1 MGTAFGDFS
10 TLTDAFVAAAMDSS
24 RWDTAMDVAA
34 EATGSFGAV
43 LLPIRGH
50 TPVMPI
56 GEATRPTMDI
66 YFRDGWA
73 LRDERFR
80 SLPIFLRRGV
90 ASEFDFTTEA
100 EIARSPYYQ
109 ELLRPRGLKWFAGV
123 KVGETDDI
131 WGLMLQ
137 RTPAQGPFSPDE
149 LACLAK
155 LSRSLAGAA
164 ELAQAFGFA
173 RMEAALAAFETSG
186 SAVAAIDRNGEV
198 ARLNAAAERLLGP
211 DLAIVRRRIA
221 SFDHEA
227 TSALDRALHALLWAR
242 QPGAFHEPVVL
253 PRRGARP
260 ILAYPSRLSAQAREA
275 FATCS
280 GFVAFV
286 DLDARLASPE
296 ADLARVFGLTR
307 AEARLAN
314 AFLREAS
321 LEAAAA
327 RVGVTVATARN
338 QLQAVFYKTGTHGQ
352 AELVALLA
360 RLARGNAASEN
371 CVVYLHHDAPLGA
384 GLVLSLRGSWRALWR
399 AFSQF

>member
-10 TLTDAFVAAAMDSS
+10 KLTDAFMAAAMDSS
-24 RWDTAMDVAA
+24 RWDAAMDVAA
-34 EATGSFGAV
+34 EATGSFGAL
-43 LLPIRGH
+43 LLPVRGG
-50 TPVMPI
+50 TPLIPI
-56 GEATRPTMDI
+56 GKSMRPTMDV
-66 YFRDGWA
+66 YFRDGWGR
-73 LRDERFR
+73 RDERFR
-80 SLPIFLRRGV
+80 SLPTFLRRGV
-90 ASEFDFTTEA
+90 VSEFDFTTEA

-109 ELLRPRGLKWFAGV
+109 ELLRPHGLQWFAGV
-123 KVGETDDI
+123 KVGETDDT

-149 LACLAK
+149 LARLAK

-186 SAVAAIDRNGEV
+186 SAVAAIDRNGAV
-198 ARLNAAAERLLGP
+198 VRLNAAAERLLGP

-221 SFDHEA
+221 SFDREA
-227 TSALDRALHALLWAR
+227 TSALDRALHALLWAQ
-242 QPGAFHEPVVL
+242 QPEAFRAAVVL

-260 ILAYPSRLSAQAREA
+260 ILAYASRLSAQAREA
-275 FATCS
+275 FAACS
-280 GFVAFV
+280 GFVVFV
-286 DLDARLASPE
+286 DLDARLACSE

-314 AFLREAS
+314 ALLREPS

-327 RVGVTVATARN
+327 RVGVSVATARN
-338 QLQAVFYKTGTHGQ
+338 QLQAVFHKTETHGQ

-360 RLARGNAASEN
+360 RLARA
-371 CVVYLHHDAPLGA
+371 DAL
-384 GLVLSLRGSWRALWR
+384 
-399 AFSQF
+399 